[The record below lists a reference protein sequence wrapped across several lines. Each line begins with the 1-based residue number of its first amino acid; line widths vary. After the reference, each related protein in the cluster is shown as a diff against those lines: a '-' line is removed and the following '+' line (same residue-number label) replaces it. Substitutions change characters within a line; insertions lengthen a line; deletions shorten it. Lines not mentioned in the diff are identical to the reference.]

1 MFYNNIYHLYI
12 SNIRESV
19 YLSAVFVKKQWLIIQ
34 LRVDESNFEDP
45 LNLTK
50 DISHR
55 GWSVTRELKVGK
67 DTKVDDIMHLFRQA
81 YEYQQ

>member
-1 MFYNNIYHLYI
+1 
-12 SNIRESV
+12 
-19 YLSAVFVKKQWLIIQ
+19 LIIQ